1 MRSILKVLLELF
13 SLGNSK
19 QKGNLLSICKYG
31 KDWYMEDG
39 DHLLSTEVRMRQ
51 ESSEDMEEK
60 TKMRYEEGL
69 TESEG

>member
-1 MRSILKVLLELF
+1 
-13 SLGNSK
+13 
-19 QKGNLLSICKYG
+19 
-31 KDWYMEDG
+31 MEDG

-60 TKMRYEEGL
+60 TKMRYEKGL

>member
-1 MRSILKVLLELF
+1 
-13 SLGNSK
+13 
-19 QKGNLLSICKYG
+19 
-31 KDWYMEDG
+31 MEDG